1 MSFWSKWIAGNRAPR
16 VASTDDAGAGAP
28 APATPP
34 APPPAPAPPGPSPV
48 VPPGVLSTMNTRLLS
63 QGDAPAPSTDKLNG
77 AIVQAVQLSNA
88 ETASYA
94 PTQIA
99 LGPDM
104 MISQASGLVAQS
116 AANYFDG
123 VSKLVLASQGVL
135 LKQMTQALAEQNL
148 TQAAEDALGI
158 VATDLLMG
166 AAAAVAAAAGAM
178 EAESASFAIDRIDQ
192 SIAKYSSVLAARKP
206 SSPPAPPP
214 PSS

>member
-1 MSFWSKWIAGNRAPR
+1 MAFWSKWIAGNRVPR
-16 VASTDDAGAGAP
+16 VASTDGVGAGAS

-34 APPPAPAPPGPSPV
+34 APPPAPAPPGPAPV
-48 VPPGVLSTMNTRLLS
+48 MPPGVLSSMNTRMLK
-63 QGDAPAPSTDKLNG
+63 QGDAPAPSTDKLN
-77 AIVQAVQLSNA
+77 ASIVQAVQLSNA

-148 TQAAEDALGI
+148 AQAAEDALGI

-192 SIAKYSSVLAARKP
+192 SIAKYSSVLASRQP
-206 SSPPAPPP
+206 PSPPVPP
-214 PSS
+214 PSP